1 MDEELLALVDEE
13 GNWLK
18 KASRLKSVI
27 TNNAYFRLNAG
38 ILSLEQINELLASYP
53 GNLFFYGKDGHFLY
67 YKQLV
72 DMHYDP
78 VELGHK
84 TIDSD
89 IFATLK
95 SGSKKRIIVPD
106 QTNSLTR
113 FVIDEYKSV
122 YNKDHQF
129 SGVVETVQDIYPLVE
144 YYLQKT
150 GQKLVIDPDSNNGK
164 LYRKNAET
172 DAETG
177 ASEWE
182 G

>member
-1 MDEELLALVDEE
+1 MDEELLALADEE

-27 TNNAYFRLNAG
+27 TGNAYLRLNAG

-53 GNLFFYGKDGHFLY
+53 GNLFFYGRHGYFLY

-106 QTNSLTR
+106 HTNSLTR

-122 YNKDHQF
+122 YNKSHQF
-129 SGVVETVQDIYPLVE
+129 AGVVETVQDIYPLVE
-144 YYLQKT
+144 YYLQET
-150 GQKLVIDPDSNNGK
+150 GQKLVPDPDNKGK
-164 LYRKNAET
+164 VYHQNAET

>member
-1 MDEELLALVDEE
+1 MDEELLALANKE

-18 KASRLKSVI
+18 KASQLKSVI
-27 TNNAYFRLNAG
+27 TSNAYLRLNAG
-38 ILSLEQINELLASYP
+38 ILSLEQMNELLASYP
-53 GNLFFYGKDGHFLY
+53 GNLFFYGRTGHFLY
-67 YKQLV
+67 YKQFV
-72 DMHYDP
+72 DMNYDP

-84 TIDSD
+84 IIDSD

-106 QTNSLTR
+106 HTNSLTR

-129 SGVVETVQDIYPLVE
+129 AGVVETVQDIYPLVE
-144 YYLQKT
+144 YYLQET
-150 GQKLVIDPDSNNGK
+150 GQKLIIDPDSNNGK
-164 LYRKNAET
+164 LYQKNAEI